1 MGGMEGEGKGR
12 VGGEARAVVARE
24 RRVWRSVLSRVRRRV
39 RARMRVR
46 RRFGSE
52 MERSAAVVRRGAEAA
67 AARLVGMRR
76 AMENERAAALRRRE
90 AVTMPAR
97 AAAYEAVNEMMVVAR
112 ERVAMR
118 GVAVVGEGGGL
129 ADRRGGGGFV
139 TAEVVGRMEIKA
151 AVATRAVEAEILVS
165 MVSATVERV
174 GGREATERRAAFLE
188 RFLRG
193 AWERR

>member
-24 RRVWRSVLSRVRRRV
+24 RRVWRSVLSRVRRRA

-129 ADRRGGGGFV
+129 ADRRGGGGFCD
-139 TAEVVGRMEIKA
+139 G
-151 AVATRAVEAEILVS
+151 
-165 MVSATVERV
+165 
-174 GGREATERRAAFLE
+174 
-188 RFLRG
+188 
-193 AWERR
+193 